1 MKDLF
6 CRLSVI
12 LCLLSTS
19 CGGNPTPK
27 TPESKTETG
36 LNPDTAENP
45 FAIPA
50 QSEPDTLEES
60 VMAQAIGQVGDAQI
74 EIEYHSPAVRGRAIW
89 GGVVPYNQLW
99 VTGSHSA
106 TRLTIGAPL
115 LFGGKELPAGKYALF
130 TIPGRKEWEVIVNRD
145 WNQHLTTQYIRSR
158 DVLRFTVK
166 PSLQKIN
173 QERLRYE
180 VISLGADSGQVTM
193 CWEKVKIAI
202 PVSGKATL

>member
-1 MKDLF
+1 MIAPFSFLI
-6 CRLSVI
+6 VV

-19 CGGNPTPK
+19 CERKPTPEI
-27 TPESKTETG
+27 PESKAETT
-36 LNPDTAENP
+36 LSPDRAENP

-50 QSEPDTLEES
+50 QSEPDTLGES
-60 VMAQAIGQVGDAQI
+60 VMAQAIGQVGDSQI

-89 GGVVPYNQLW
+89 GREVPYGQLW

-115 LFGGKELPAGKYALF
+115 LFGGKELPAGKYAIF
-130 TIPGRKEWEVIVNRD
+130 TIPGRKDWEVIINRD
-145 WNQHLTTQYIRSR
+145 WNQHLTTQYARSK

-166 PSLQKIN
+166 PSLQMIN

-193 CWEKVKIAI
+193 SWEKVKISI
-202 PVSGKATL
+202 PLSKRATL